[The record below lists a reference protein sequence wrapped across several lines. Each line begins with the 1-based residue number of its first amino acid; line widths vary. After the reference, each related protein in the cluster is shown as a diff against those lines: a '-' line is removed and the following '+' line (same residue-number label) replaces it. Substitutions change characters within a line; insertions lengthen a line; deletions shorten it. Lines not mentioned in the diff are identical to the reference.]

1 MELGLTATQREAA
14 NDDGASAG
22 ERAYTFG
29 WRLGFEPV
37 GPVRMG
43 LEFTATRREGGER
56 RWLRAD
62 AARHAPVVGVRRC
75 APLRGLRGPA
85 PALSDGAGRVSCA
98 RVTFHSTLP
107 TI

>member
-43 LEFTATRREGGER
+43 LEFTATRRE
-56 RWLRAD
+56 
-62 AARHAPVVGVRRC
+62 AANDDGSELM
-75 APLRGLRGPA
+75 LRGTLRW
-85 PALSDGAGRVSCA
+85 
-98 RVTFHSTLP
+98 
-107 TI
+107 